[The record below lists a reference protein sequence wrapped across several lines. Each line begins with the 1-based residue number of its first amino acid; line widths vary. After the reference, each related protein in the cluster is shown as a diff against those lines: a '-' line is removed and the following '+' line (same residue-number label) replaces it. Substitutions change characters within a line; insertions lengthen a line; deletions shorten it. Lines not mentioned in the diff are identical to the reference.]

1 MGIKNLHTF
10 LRKMDKSLYDTIDLK
25 TLSGKTLAVDT
36 SIFMCKYKSMLGK
49 RWLNGFWNLALCMR
63 NNNVNLIFIYDSK
76 APPEKDAER
85 LLRQEQRE
93 KQRNKVNNIMD
104 EWMCVEKKL
113 MITNEEL
120 DRKDFLEKIKDY
132 EFLYKFL
139 LRNDFNNRYEI
150 INLLHKVEKTLITIN
165 IEDFDLSK
173 KLLTT
178 MGYKCENAYGEAE
191 ATCAFLN
198 RIGTVDG
205 VLTEDTDV
213 LAYRTPIMFHN
224 LSIKDNTVMQINIKD
239 ILEKLDLKENEFLDF
254 CILCGT
260 DYNRNLNMIGPQKS
274 FQLIKKYGTI
284 DKFNIEDKLIN
295 SKAKIEL
302 RELNYIKIQKLF
314 NPDYNYVAD
323 DTCKEI
329 DMKELKNFCFYNNL
343 NFELLN

>member
-1 MGIKNLHTF
+1 
-10 LRKMDKSLYDTIDLK
+10 
-25 TLSGKTLAVDT
+25 
-36 SIFMCKYKSMLGK
+36 
-49 RWLNGFWNLALCMR
+49 
-63 NNNVNLIFIYDSK
+63 
-76 APPEKDAER
+76 
-85 LLRQEQRE
+85 
-93 KQRNKVNNIMD
+93 
-104 EWMCVEKKL
+104 
-113 MITNEEL
+113 
-120 DRKDFLEKIKDY
+120 
-132 EFLYKFL
+132 
-139 LRNDFNNRYEI
+139 
-150 INLLHKVEKTLITIN
+150 
-165 IEDFDLSK
+165 
-173 KLLTT
+173 

-224 LSIKDNTVMQINIKD
+224 LSIKDNKVMQINIKD
-239 ILEKLDLKENEFLDF
+239 ILGKLDIKENEFLDF

-274 FQLIKKYGTI
+274 FKLIKKYETI

-302 RELNYIKIQKLF
+302 REFNYTKIRKLF
-314 NPDYNYVAD
+314 NPEYNYVTD
-323 DTCKEI
+323 KICKEI